1 MKLQTF
7 ENATDYIVLR
17 YSSEHRVQF
26 EIQFVRIQFSE
37 QLTAGLKTRLEIFMA
52 NFHAVIIEKV

>member
-7 ENATDYIVLR
+7 ENVTDYIVLR
-17 YSSEHRVQF
+17 YSSEHGVQF

-37 QLTAGLKTRLEIFMA
+37 QLTAGLKTRLEIFIA
-52 NFHAVIIEKV
+52 NFPAVIIEQV